1 MNNSFQLVLAFI
13 VFIAVGL
20 AAAVSVGTGDYFL
33 PIGLGVC
40 SLTLLLIATVGKH
53 LPLDITIISFG
64 VGGFYIAGKGFAYLS
79 IGNLLF
85 IGEILLA
92 IGLLGYLYR
101 VSKGQIFLVP
111 KSPMAI
117 ALILLGSY
125 ALLRLPYDFSKYQ
138 IMALRDACMIYYTL
152 FFFVAYQAGQSEKV
166 QRLAPLIFITLAVP
180 GMMLDFI
187 AFVAPRVFM
196 AIASFTVNGNPLVLT
211 HYDAIHPAVF
221 GLILALALKGTGRNS
236 FNIFYILLMFAIT
249 TYILAMGR
257 GANYIAFSVVS
268 VFLLAARQMKLLV
281 TLFGGVVVLLC
292 ALLVLAE
299 INPSIGRNR
308 LKQIGDQLEVIVNPS
323 KIGSGKTQ
331 DSDTA
336 EWRLFWWKKI
346 ARDVNAANPVFGFG
360 FGADI
365 TTEFHQ
371 QFFRTTANSPDVAR
385 TRGAHNAFFTIL
397 ARMGWFGAILFLGV
411 VVVQL
416 SYFWRAILA
425 FKNGLIPPTQAYLWG
440 SNICAFVITFF
451 QYAWEA
457 PYSAIPFWTC
467 MGLSYAYLDNL
478 RTQAPIPSARTLAAP
493 TIISATSNE
502 EADSNNVPLSRTT

>member
-40 SLTLLLIATVGKH
+40 SLTLLLVATVGKH
-53 LPLDITIISFG
+53 LPLDVTFITFG
-64 VGGFYIAGKGFAYLS
+64 VGGFYIAGKGFAYLNV
-79 IGNLLF
+79 GNLLF
-85 IGEILLA
+85 IGEIMLA

-101 VSKGQIFLVP
+101 VGKGRFGLVP

-117 ALILLGSY
+117 ALMLLGSY

-166 QRLAPLIFITLAVP
+166 QRLAPLVLISLSIP

-187 AFVAPRVFM
+187 AFVTPGVFRS
-196 AIASFTVNGNPLVLT
+196 ISSFTINGNPLVLT

-221 GLILALALKGTGRNS
+221 GLILALAIKGTGRNS
-236 FNIFYILLMFAIT
+236 FNIFYIFLMFGVTA
-249 TYILAMGR
+249 YILAMGR
-257 GANYIAFSVVS
+257 GANYISFAVVAF
-268 VFLLAARQMKLLV
+268 FLIAARQLKLLV
-281 TLFGGVVVLLC
+281 TLFGGVVTLVCLL
-292 ALLVLAE
+292 LILTE
-299 INPSIGRNR
+299 INPSIGRDR
-308 LKQIGDQLEVIVNPS
+308 LRQIGDQLEVIVNPT
-323 KIGSGKTQ
+323 KIGSGKNQ

-371 QFFRTTANSPDVAR
+371 QFFRTTANNPDVAR
-385 TRGAHNAFFTIL
+385 TRGAHNAFFTVL
-397 ARMGWFGAILFLGV
+397 ARMGWLGAILFLGV
-411 VVVQL
+411 VFVQL
-416 SYFWRAILA
+416 SYFLRAISA
-425 FKNGLIPPTQAYLWG
+425 FRNGQIPPTQAFLWG
-440 SNICAFVITFF
+440 SNVCAFVITFF

-478 RTQAPIPSARTLAAP
+478 RTQAPIPSAGTLAAS
-493 TIISATSNE
+493 TIISPASNE
-502 EADSNNVPLSRTT
+502 ETDSNNVPLSRTT

>member
-1 MNNSFQLVLAFI
+1 
-13 VFIAVGL
+13 
-20 AAAVSVGTGDYFL
+20 
-33 PIGLGVC
+33 
-40 SLTLLLIATVGKH
+40 
-53 LPLDITIISFG
+53 
-64 VGGFYIAGKGFAYLS
+64 
-79 IGNLLF
+79 
-85 IGEILLA
+85 
-92 IGLLGYLYR
+92 
-101 VSKGQIFLVP
+101 
-111 KSPMAI
+111 
-117 ALILLGSY
+117 
-125 ALLRLPYDFSKYQ
+125 
-138 IMALRDACMIYYTL
+138 
-152 FFFVAYQAGQSEKV
+152 
-166 QRLAPLIFITLAVP
+166 
-180 GMMLDFI
+180 
-187 AFVAPRVFM
+187 
-196 AIASFTVNGNPLVLT
+196 
-211 HYDAIHPAVF
+211 
-221 GLILALALKGTGRNS
+221 
-236 FNIFYILLMFAIT
+236 
-249 TYILAMGR
+249 
-257 GANYIAFSVVS
+257 
-268 VFLLAARQMKLLV
+268 
-281 TLFGGVVVLLC
+281 
-292 ALLVLAE
+292 
-299 INPSIGRNR
+299 
-308 LKQIGDQLEVIVNPS
+308 
-323 KIGSGKTQ
+323 
-331 DSDTA
+331 
-336 EWRLFWWKKI
+336 
-346 ARDVNAANPVFGFG
+346 VFGFG

>member
-1 MNNSFQLVLAFI
+1 MNNAFQLSIAFI

-40 SLTLLLIATVGKH
+40 SLTLLLVATVGKH

-64 VGGFYIAGKGFAYLS
+64 VGGFYIAGKGFAYLN

-101 VSKGQIFLVP
+101 LSKGQIFLVP

-125 ALLRLPYDFSKYQ
+125 ALLRLPYDFGKYQ

-152 FFFVAYQAGQSEKV
+152 FFFIAYQAGQSEKV
-166 QRLAPLIFITLAVP
+166 QRLAPLVLITLSIP

-187 AFVAPRVFM
+187 GFVAPGVFRS
-196 AIASFTVNGNPLVLT
+196 IASFTVNGNPLVLT

-221 GLILALALKGTGRNS
+221 GLILTLAIKGTGRNS
-236 FNIFYILLMFAIT
+236 FNIFYILLMFGVTA
-249 TYILAMGR
+249 YILAMGR
-257 GANYIAFSVVS
+257 GANYISFAVVCF
-268 VFLLAARQMKLLV
+268 FLIAARQLKLLV

-292 ALLVLAE
+292 GLLILAE
-299 INPSIGRNR
+299 INPSIGRGR

-323 KIGSGKTQ
+323 LIGSGKHQ

-346 ARDVNAANPVFGFG
+346 ARDVNAANPIFGFG

-365 TTEFHQ
+365 TTEFHK
-371 QFFRTTANSPDVAR
+371 QFFRTSANNPDVAR

-397 ARMGWFGAILFLGV
+397 ARMGWLGAILFLGV
-411 VVVQL
+411 VCVQL
-416 SYFWRAILA
+416 SYFWRAISA
-425 FKNGLIPPTQAYLWG
+425 FREGQIPPTQAFLWG

-478 RTQAPIPSARTLAAP
+478 RKQVPTTHPVALAAQP
-493 TIISATSNE
+493 TLLPASNQD
-502 EADSNNVPLSRTT
+502 AVPNKLSLSRSN